1 LRDRITDFRRVP
13 ARDLL
18 DHDGNPRRHP
28 QAQRDALRG
37 LLEQVGIAAALTAY
51 PSERNGGQLTLIDG
65 HLRKQDFDC
74 DWPVLILDVSDAEAD
89 LLLATYDPLSALAEY
104 DKPALDQLLGR
115 VKARSPALLAVVKDL
130 AAKAGKGSAAS
141 ARDQAISL
149 PPEKF
154 EIVVQCSDEHQQRD
168 LYERLSEEGL
178 TCRVLTF

>member
-37 LLEQVGIAAALTAY
+37 LLEQVGIAATLTAY
-51 PSERNGGQLTLIDG
+51 SSERNGGQLTLIDG

-74 DWPVLILDVSDAEAD
+74 DWPVLILDVNDAEAD

-130 AAKAGKGSAAS
+130 AAKPGKGAAS

-154 EIVVQCSDEHQQRD
+154 EIVVQCADVQQQRE

-178 TCRVLTF
+178 TCRMRTF